1 MPAAA
6 PTARS
11 TADRVETWR
20 SFGQIPGVLEVLRG
34 GGDERI
40 ALDPLT
46 RRDVY
51 GCRDRPETDAALFA
65 SSTAS
70 SVSERGLA
78 AAQVGWLQLAAA
90 QSSPSN
96 LLADWFDA
104 IRGRILKYCGAPSAD
119 CILAASG
126 TDAELIAL
134 ALAAGGLR
142 RPLTNIVLAPSET
155 GRGVATAAEG
165 RHFQNSAPFAA
176 GVGAGTRLAGWERAD
191 IRVETVEIRDLA
203 GAPRALSAVEGDVR
217 TRVRAAIASGR
228 GALVHLID
236 VSKTGR
242 EGLGLEAARRIAAEA
257 PDRTLVIADCCQL
270 RCSAERLRALLDAGF
285 LVALTGS
292 KFAGGAPFSAALVA
306 PERWL
311 ARVEASLLPAGLGV
325 HSALLDW
332 PPILRRALDGIAFRK
347 ANFGLGLRWLAAL
360 GELERF
366 AEIDPALARKVRAR
380 FRSDV
385 SRSAQRL
392 THASL
397 EPCDGDATRW
407 PDTIATLRLRRRDR
421 GVLSN
426 AEAQDL
432 RIALREPIAGGG
444 KAAARRF
451 HVGQPV
457 AIGEETALRVCLSA
471 PLINAVA
478 DRMDN
483 GSSFEAAYA
492 PLAAEIDA
500 LFEKW
505 AFVAGRL
512 RNAEPDAATIRGAR

>member
-6 PTARS
+6 PTARA
-11 TADRVETWR
+11 TADRIETWR
-20 SFGQIPGVLEVLRG
+20 SFGQIPDVLEVLRG

-51 GCRDRPETDAALFA
+51 GCRDRPETDAGLFG

-126 TDAELIAL
+126 ADAELIAL
-134 ALAAGGLR
+134 ALAADGLR

-203 GAPRALSAVEGDVR
+203 GAPRASSAVEGDVR

-228 GALVHLID
+228 GALVHLVD

-242 EGLGLEAARRIAAEA
+242 KGLGLEAARRIAAEA
-257 PDRTLVIADCCQL
+257 PDHTLVIADRCQL
-270 RCSAERLRALLDAGF
+270 RCSSERLRAARCRIPC
-285 LVALTGS
+285 
-292 KFAGGAPFSAALVA
+292 GADRLHI
-306 PERWL
+306 R
-311 ARVEASLLPAGLGV
+311 G
-325 HSALLDW
+325 
-332 PPILRRALDGIAFRK
+332 RRAVFRSVGR
-347 ANFGLGLRWLAAL
+347 ARAVARTSRGVVFARRPWRPR
-360 GELERF
+360 RF
-366 AEIDPALARKVRAR
+366 ARLATDLAKRARRDRSQKSELRSWFALARRAR
-380 FRSDV
+380 RA
-385 SRSAQRL
+385 SASPRL
-392 THASL
+392 IPL
-397 EPCDGDATRW
+397 W
-407 PDTIATLRLRRRDR
+407 
-421 GVLSN
+421 
-426 AEAQDL
+426 
-432 RIALREPIAGGG
+432 RE
-444 KAAARRF
+444 K
-451 HVGQPV
+451 
-457 AIGEETALRVCLSA
+457 
-471 PLINAVA
+471 
-478 DRMDN
+478 
-483 GSSFEAAYA
+483 
-492 PLAAEIDA
+492 
-500 LFEKW
+500 
-505 AFVAGRL
+505 
-512 RNAEPDAATIRGAR
+512 

>member
-1 MPAAA
+1 MPAAVSVS
-6 PTARS
+6 S
-11 TADRVETWR
+11 TTGRFKVWR
-20 SFGQIPGVLEVLRG
+20 SLGQIPDVFELLRG
-34 GGDERI
+34 DGDERLD
-40 ALDPLT
+40 LDPVT
-46 RRDVY
+46 QRDAY

-78 AAQVGWLQLAAA
+78 AAQVGWLQLVAA
-90 QSSPSN
+90 QSGPSA
-96 LLADWFDA
+96 LLVDWFDA
-104 IRGRILKYCGAPSAD
+104 IRSRILNHCGAPTAD
-119 CILAASG
+119 CTLAASG

-134 ALAAGGLR
+134 ALAVGRLG

-165 RHFQNSAPFAA
+165 RHFQDSAPFASGVRA
-176 GVGAGTRLAGWERAD
+176 GARIAGWERAD
-191 IRVETVEIRDLA
+191 IRVEIVEIRDTD
-203 GAPRALSAVEGDVR
+203 GTPRAPSAVESDVR

-236 VSKTGR
+236 ASKTGR

-257 PDRTLVIADCCQL
+257 PDHTLVLADCCQW
-270 RCSAERLRALLDAGF
+270 RCSADRLRALLDAGF
-285 LVALTGS
+285 FVTLTGS
-292 KFAGGAPFSAALVA
+292 KFAGGPPFSAALVT
-306 PERWL
+306 PEKWL
-311 ARVEASLLPAGLGV
+311 AQVDASVLPSGLGD
-325 HSALLDW
+325 HAAWLDW
-332 PPILRRALDGIAFRK
+332 PPSLRDALAGISPSQ

-360 GELERF
+360 AELDRY
-366 AEIDPALARKVRAR
+366 AEVDPALARKARAR

-385 SRSAQRL
+385 SRSAQRSA
-392 THASL
+392 HVIL

-407 PDTIATLRLRRRDR
+407 PETIVTLRLRRGD
-421 GVLSN
+421 GGAASKE
-426 AEAQDL
+426 EAL
-432 RIALREPIAGGG
+432 RLRAALREPILGAG
-444 KAAARRF
+444 KAATRRF

-471 PLINAVA
+471 PLINGVA

-492 PLAAEIDA
+492 PLAADIDA

-505 AFVAGRL
+505 ELVVERQQSV
-512 RNAEPDAATIRGAR
+512 DADAPAIRGAA

>member
-1 MPAAA
+1 MPAA
-6 PTARS
+6 PTVSS
-11 TADRVETWR
+11 TAGRIRTWR
-20 SFGQIPGVLEVLRG
+20 SFGQIPDVLELLRG
-34 GGDERI
+34 DGDERL

-46 RRDVY
+46 QRDAY
-51 GCRDRPETDAALFA
+51 GCRDRPEADAALFA

-78 AAQVGWLQLAAA
+78 AAQVGWLQLVAAR
-90 QSSPSN
+90 SGPSA
-96 LLADWFDA
+96 LLVDWFDA
-104 IRGRILKYCGAPSAD
+104 IRSRILNHCGAPTGD

-134 ALAAGGLR
+134 ALAAGRLR

-165 RHFQNSAPFAA
+165 RHFQNSAPFASGVSA
-176 GVGAGTRLAGWERAD
+176 GARIAGWERAD
-191 IRVETVEIRDLA
+191 IHVEIVEIRDPA
-203 GAPRALSAVEGDVR
+203 GTPRAPSAVESDVR
-217 TRVRAAIASGR
+217 TRVRTAVASGR
-228 GALVHLID
+228 GVLVHLID
-236 VSKTGR
+236 ASKTGR

-257 PDRTLVIADCCQL
+257 PDRTIVLADCCQL

-285 LVALTGS
+285 IVTLTGS
-292 KFAGGAPFSAALVA
+292 KFAGGPPFSAALVT
-306 PERWL
+306 PGKWL
-311 ARVEASLLPAGLGV
+311 AQVDATALPSGLGD
-325 HSALLDW
+325 HAAWLDW
-332 PPILRRALDGIAFRK
+332 PPILRDALAEISPGE

-360 GELERF
+360 SELDRY
-366 AEIDPALARKVRAR
+366 AEIDPILTRKVRAR

-385 SRSAQRL
+385 SRSAQQL
-392 THASL
+392 AHVIL
-397 EPCDGDATRW
+397 EPCDGDETRW
-407 PDTIATLRLRRRDR
+407 PETIATLRLRRGD
-421 GVLSN
+421 GGTASKE
-426 AEAQDL
+426 EAL
-432 RIALREPIAGGG
+432 RLRAALREPIIGVG

-471 PLINAVA
+471 PLINGVA

-492 PLAAEIDA
+492 PLAADIDA

-505 AFVAGRL
+505 EFVVERQQ
-512 RNAEPDAATIRGAR
+512 NADARAPAVRGAA